1 MELPPETSAEAVHEK
16 LREAAEQVTHAQEVR
31 VFQLK
36 SSDSFAG
43 IDFVLQS
50 KQIRKDRFVVGLLR
64 LASPKTRRVCR

>member
-1 MELPPETSAEAVHEK
+1 MELPPETSADAVHEK
-16 LREAAEQVTHAQEVR
+16 LREAAEQVTHAQEVGFSNSNQ
-31 VFQLK
+31 VT
-36 SSDSFAG
+36 G